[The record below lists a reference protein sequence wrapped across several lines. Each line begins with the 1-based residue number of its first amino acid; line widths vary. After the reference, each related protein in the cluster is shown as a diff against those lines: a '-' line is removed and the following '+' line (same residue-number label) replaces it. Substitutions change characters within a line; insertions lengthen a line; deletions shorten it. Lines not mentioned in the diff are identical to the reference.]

1 MTAEYQA
8 EYEPHPPRS
17 ARTIA
22 LSVGRGVVWL
32 VYAFA
37 IVAIVIAAIAFFLQL
52 FGANPNA
59 GFAQWIYRSA
69 ARVTAPFR
77 GLFPSQ
83 PITDNA
89 YLDVSLLFAILM
101 YAIFALLVAEAV
113 NWLERKLEASVRRD
127 RYEEQEAEA
136 RRLEAEARAAQAQA
150 QAETTAAHGRPAR
163 ARPRQTQR

>member
-1 MTAEYQA
+1 MTAPYQ
-8 EYEPHPPRS
+8 PPPPRS
-17 ARTIA
+17 PRTIA
-22 LSVGRGVVWL
+22 WSIGRGIVWL

-37 IVAIVIAAIAFFLQL
+37 IVAIVIATLAFFLQL

-59 GFAQWIYRSA
+59 GFAEWIYRSA

-83 PITDNA
+83 PITDKA

-113 NWLERKLEASVRRD
+113 NWLERKRDASERRD

-150 QAETTAAHGRPAR
+150 ATAAANGPPAR
-163 ARPRQTQR
+163 TRARQTQR

>member
-1 MTAEYQA
+1 
-8 EYEPHPPRS
+8 
-17 ARTIA
+17 
-22 LSVGRGVVWL
+22 LSVGRAVVWL

-37 IVAIVIAAIAFFLQL
+37 IVAIVIAAIAFFLKL

-83 PITDNA
+83 PITDDA
-89 YLDVSLLFAILM
+89 FLDVSLLFAILM

-113 NWLERKLEASVRRD
+113 NWLERKRDASVRRD

-150 QAETTAAHGRPAR
+150 ATAAANGPPAR
-163 ARPRQTQR
+163 TRTRQTQR

>member
-1 MTAEYQA
+1 MTAEYQP
-8 EYEPHPPRS
+8 EYQPHPPRS

-22 LSVGRGVVWL
+22 LSVGRAVVWL

-37 IVAIVIAAIAFFLQL
+37 IVAIVIAAIAFFLKL

-83 PITDNA
+83 PITDDA
-89 YLDVSLLFAILM
+89 FLDVSLLFAILM

-113 NWLERKLEASVRRD
+113 NWLERKRDASVRRD
-127 RYEEQEAEA
+127 RY
-136 RRLEAEARAAQAQA
+136 
-150 QAETTAAHGRPAR
+150 
-163 ARPRQTQR
+163 